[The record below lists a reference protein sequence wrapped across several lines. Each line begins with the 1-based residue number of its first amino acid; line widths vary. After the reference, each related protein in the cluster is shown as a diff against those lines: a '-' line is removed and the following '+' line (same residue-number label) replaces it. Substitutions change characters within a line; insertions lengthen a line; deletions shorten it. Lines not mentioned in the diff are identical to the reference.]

1 MCRFEEAGFH
11 FAPGE
16 MTQQSIKTQEAK
28 TQARHP
34 CQISLIGCSRTWNR
48 YSPTLGN
55 VDLGTVVFLVFLVEK
70 EHGSTS
76 SGGKDGGGDREA
88 GLRTVGYYDTF
99 LLLCIKYQTRTT

>member
-1 MCRFEEAGFH
+1 MYRFEAAGFH

-34 CQISLIGCSRTWNR
+34 CQIALIGCSRTWNR
-48 YSPTLGN
+48 YSPTPGN
-55 VDLGTVVFLVFLVEK
+55 VGLGTVVFLVFLVEK

-76 SGGKDGGGDREA
+76 SRGEDGGRDREA
-88 GLRTVGYYDTF
+88 EL
-99 LLLCIKYQTRTT
+99 